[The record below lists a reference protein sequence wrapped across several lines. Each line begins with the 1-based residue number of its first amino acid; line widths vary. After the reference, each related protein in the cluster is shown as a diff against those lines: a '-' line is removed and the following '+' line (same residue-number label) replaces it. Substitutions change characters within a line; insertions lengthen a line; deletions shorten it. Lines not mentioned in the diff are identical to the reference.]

1 MCVRT
6 YKIRHN
12 YITVCQLF
20 LNSINKYLK
29 RYTKNA
35 VNISQHAL
43 PGICRIYQPLPAI
56 LFVFFIVTHLTM
68 CSIVSPGEVT

>member
-1 MCVRT
+1 MCVGT
-6 YKIRHN
+6 YKIRPN
-12 YITVCQLF
+12 YIAVCQSF

-29 RYTKNA
+29 HYTINA

-56 LFVFFIVTHLTM
+56 LSFIIIVT
-68 CSIVSPGEVT
+68 SIDLVS